1 MEPMFTT
8 ETRYTLDEY
17 KKYNHAVLWKIKKV
31 PVTILL
37 LELILLGIS
46 YFTKDMTYILGA
58 LLVPLIFKIV
68 LGIQARKTY
77 GDNPRIHNV
86 VFSCSF
92 YEDFMEQSSVLG
104 STRIYYREIYKVHE
118 TGTNFYLM
126 IGRDAGSIIVKKNCS
141 AELIQFLKNLRA

>member
-68 LGIQARKTY
+68 LGIQAR
-77 GDNPRIHNV
+77 
-86 VFSCSF
+86 
-92 YEDFMEQSSVLG
+92 
-104 STRIYYREIYKVHE
+104 
-118 TGTNFYLM
+118 
-126 IGRDAGSIIVKKNCS
+126 
-141 AELIQFLKNLRA
+141 